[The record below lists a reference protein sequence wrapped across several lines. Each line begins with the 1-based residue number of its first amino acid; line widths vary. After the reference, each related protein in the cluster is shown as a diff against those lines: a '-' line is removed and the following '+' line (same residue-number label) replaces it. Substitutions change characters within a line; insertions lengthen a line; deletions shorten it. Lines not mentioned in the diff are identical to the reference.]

1 MSGSDYI
8 RTRNAA
14 FLLKDTTEK
23 ATKAP
28 RPLSPC
34 LVLQFS
40 LGEQEAVAETV
51 EVQQQRM
58 LVVLL
63 LLLFFRSLLL
73 DHNLH

>member
-8 RTRNAA
+8 WTRNAV
-14 FLLKDTTEK
+14 FLLRTLQKRQQ
-23 ATKAP
+23 

-34 LVLQFS
+34 LVLQFR

-51 EVQQQRM
+51 EVQQRRM
-58 LVVLL
+58 LVV